1 MKSSVL
7 IRVAGES
14 IRKNKMRT
22 LLTMLGIVIGVGA
35 VIIMVAVGQGAQRG
49 IANQINALGTNLLV
63 ITAGASNTS
72 GVSQGAQAFNR
83 LTIDDAE
90 KLKREGTLFAG
101 VTPVVM
107 TRVQVLAGGTN
118 WRTTINGVST
128 DWQTVR
134 DWQTSSGDFFTEN
147 DLRGMRKVALI
158 GQTVADNLFP
168 GVDPVGSQIQIRN
181 EPFDIVGVLA
191 KKGQNAVGQDQDDV
205 VIMPYTTAQ
214 TRLSGNTRIW
224 QILVSATS
232 QQDITAAQQEATEI
246 MRESHKI
253 GDGDD
258 DFTVRNQTEIAN
270 AAQGTTKI
278 MTWLLASIASV
289 SLIVGGIGIMNIMLV
304 SVTERTREIGI
315 RMAIGAR
322 GSDVLT
328 QFLVES
334 IVMSVLGGAVGL
346 VVGIGGAS
354 LVARHRL
361 EHGSPGRG
369 CRSRHWILRSGG
381 GVLRVLPGEEGSGA
395 RSDSGVAVRVMNAT
409 HVRHSSEPE
418 GIDQ

>member
-7 IRVAGES
+7 IRVAGDS

-35 VIIMVAVGQGAQRG
+35 VIIMIAVGQGAQQG
-49 IANQINALGTNLLV
+49 IASQINALGTNLLIV
-63 ITAGASNTS
+63 TAGSSNQG

-83 LTIDDAE
+83 LTIEDAE
-90 KLKREGTLFAG
+90 KLRSEGTLFAG
-101 VTPVVM
+101 VTPVVN
-107 TRVQVLAGGTN
+107 TRTQVIGGGTN

-128 DWQTVR
+128 DFQTIR
-134 DWQTSSGDFFTEN
+134 DWQTQSGTFFT
-147 DLRGMRKVALI
+147 DTDVRGLRKVAVI
-158 GQTVADNLFP
+158 GTTVAENLYP
-168 GVDPVGSQIQIRN
+168 GTDPVGSQIQIRN
-181 EPFDIVGVLA
+181 VPFEIVGVLA
-191 KKGQNAVGQDQDDV
+191 PKGQNAGGQDQDDIV
-205 VIMPYTTAQ
+205 VIPYTTAQ
-214 TRLSGNTRIW
+214 SRLSGNTRIW

-232 QQDITAAQQEATEI
+232 PDDIAAAQAEVRSI
-246 MRESHKI
+246 MRESHRI
-253 GDGDD
+253 AEDDED
-258 DFTVRNQTEIAN
+258 DFTVRNQTEIAS

-346 VVGIGGAS
+346 AVGVGGAQV
-354 LVARHRL
+354 LARFTGWSTSVPVQAVVLAIGFSAAVGVFFGYYPARKAAAL
-361 EHGSPGRG
+361 DP
-369 CRSRHWILRSGG
+369 INALRY
-381 GVLRVLPGEEGSGA
+381 E
-395 RSDSGVAVRVMNAT
+395 
-409 HVRHSSEPE
+409 
-418 GIDQ
+418 

>member
-1 MKSSVL
+1 MKTSVL
-7 IRVAGES
+7 VRVAGES
-14 IRKNKMRT
+14 IKKNKRRT

-83 LTIDDAE
+83 LTVDDAE

-107 TRVQVLAGGTN
+107 TRTQVLAGGTN
-118 WRTTINGVST
+118 WRTMINGVST

-134 DWQTSSGDFFTEN
+134 DWQTSSGDFFTDN
-147 DLRGMRKVALI
+147 DVRAMRKVAVV

-181 EPFDIVGVLA
+181 VPFDIVGVLA

-205 VIMPYTTAQ
+205 VIIPYTTAQ

-232 QQDITAAQQEATEI
+232 QQDIAAAQQEAMAI

-258 DFTVRNQTEIAN
+258 DFTVRNQTEIAD
-270 AAQGTTKI
+270 AAQGTTRI

-346 VVGIGGAS
+346 VVGVGGAS
-354 LVARHRL
+354 LVARFTGWSTEVPIQAVALAIGFSAAVGVFFGYYPARKAAAL
-361 EHGSPGRG
+361 DP
-369 CRSRHWILRSGG
+369 IQALRY
-381 GVLRVLPGEEGSGA
+381 E
-395 RSDSGVAVRVMNAT
+395 
-409 HVRHSSEPE
+409 
-418 GIDQ
+418 

>member
-83 LTIDDAE
+83 LTIDDSE

-354 LVARHRL
+354 LVARFTGWSTEVPVAAVALAIGFSAAVGVFFGFYPARKAAAL
-361 EHGSPGRG
+361 DP
-369 CRSRHWILRSGG
+369 IQALRY
-381 GVLRVLPGEEGSGA
+381 E
-395 RSDSGVAVRVMNAT
+395 
-409 HVRHSSEPE
+409 
-418 GIDQ
+418 

>member
-7 IRVAGES
+7 IRVAGDS

-49 IANQINALGTNLLV
+49 IENQINALGTNLLV
-63 ITAGASNTS
+63 ITAGSSNQG

-83 LTIDDAE
+83 LTVEDAE

-101 VTPVVM
+101 VTPVIM
-107 TRVQVLAGGTN
+107 TRTQVIGGGTN
-118 WRTTINGVST
+118 WRTMINGVSA
-128 DWQTVR
+128 DFQAIR
-134 DWQTSSGDFFTEN
+134 DWQVSSGAFFTDA
-147 DLRGMRKVALI
+147 DLRSNRKVAVI
-158 GQTVADNLFP
+158 GSTVAQNLFP
-168 GVDPVGSQIQIRN
+168 GTDPVGAQIQIRN
-181 EPFDIVGVLA
+181 VPFDIVGVLA
-191 KKGQNAVGQDQDDV
+191 TKGQNAGGQDQDDIV
-205 VIMPYTTAQ
+205 VVPYTTAQ
-214 TRLSGNTRIW
+214 TRLAGNSRIW
-224 QILVSATS
+224 QILVSAS
-232 QQDITAAQQEATEI
+232 SPQEIAAAQQEVSAI

-253 GDGDD
+253 GDGED

-346 VVGIGGAS
+346 AVGVGGAQLLAHFTGWS
-354 LVARHRL
+354 TAVPVQAVALAIGFSAAVGVFFGYYPARKAAAL
-361 EHGSPGRG
+361 DP
-369 CRSRHWILRSGG
+369 INALRY
-381 GVLRVLPGEEGSGA
+381 E
-395 RSDSGVAVRVMNAT
+395 
-409 HVRHSSEPE
+409 
-418 GIDQ
+418 